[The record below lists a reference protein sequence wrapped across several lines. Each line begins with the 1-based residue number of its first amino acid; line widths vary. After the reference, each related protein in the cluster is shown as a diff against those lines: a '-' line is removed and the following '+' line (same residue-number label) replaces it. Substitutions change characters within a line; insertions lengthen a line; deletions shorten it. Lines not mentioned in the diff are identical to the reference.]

1 MSFEGMFPYL
11 VGYTIS
17 TAIEPLLA
25 YTLVPLSSSLPV
37 FKCSSK
43 QESYGSRAFLH
54 TVVTLNFSESLR
66 KPLYY
71 NE

>member
-17 TAIEPLLA
+17 TAIEPLVA

-37 FKCSSK
+37 FKWPFK
-43 QESYGSRAFLH
+43 QESYGSRAFF
-54 TVVTLNFSESLR
+54 TYSGNS
-66 KPLYY
+66 
-71 NE
+71 